1 MKISLKLAVLL
12 IIPITALLRKEKMY
26 GNIKDTIYNG
36 EMAEQLAEMRT
47 SFELEKQEERIKH
60 LNEREAIN
68 KDKLEAE
75 KTISMYITIGFI
87 IFAVFALIIFFV
99 INQQYQIKKRSNE
112 ILQKQKEEI
121 SAMSMLKP
129 HSLFHLYI

>member
-1 MKISLKLAVLL
+1 
-12 IIPITALLRKEKMY
+12 MY

-87 IFAVFALIIFFV
+87 IFVVFALIIFFV

-121 SAMSMLKP
+121 LERNAEINAQKEEILIQEICWKS
-129 HSLFHLYI
+129 